1 MTDVTY
7 CVRVMRRG
15 LFRFEYIVNE
25 KTHFQSSAS
34 WYELCRGHGLT
45 EARARRKATAYI
57 RRRKKALSRPVEV
70 YS

>member
-7 CVRVMRRG
+7 SVHVIRRG
-15 LFRFEYIVNE
+15 LFRFEYVASE

-34 WYELCRGHGLT
+34 WYELCRGYGFT
-45 EARARRKATAYI
+45 EARARHKATAFI
-57 RRRKKALSRPVEV
+57 RRRKKALSRPVEA